1 MNSTRSERLATL
13 RRRLADKEKAA
24 SPRVGRENL
33 RHISIM
39 FGATSVNNILGYV
52 FTILMGRM
60 LGPIEFGILIAV
72 QALFDLLAI
81 SGSAIRT
88 IVARQVAA
96 YEACQQHDDTCQLWS
111 GSIWRT
117 VLYTGGVTVAFFLL
131 RGPLT
136 RFLGIPSSAVLV
148 VAAVGLIPVMA
159 RALLGGFLQGL
170 QWFAALGGL
179 EMATGTLRVIVGVVL
194 VSLGAGAAGA
204 MAAQPTA
211 AAIVAIVGLI
221 WLGTRIRRGQM
232 ADSAEMMAEAAPPFE
247 PLPVVL
253 SLFAF
258 AALTQMDAILVKSL
272 FSAQQAGQYAAA
284 VTLGKII
291 LMLPTAISTVLLPK
305 ATRAFTL
312 KQDSGAIMWLSLAM
326 VAIPCG
332 LLAGIY
338 AIWPDAI
345 LQVVL
350 GSQYAVSG
358 MVLGILGAAMT
369 LRALTN
375 VWLNYFLSIRR
386 NAFLYAM
393 LAAVAIQLAWVTLF
407 HGSLVQVVT
416 GLMGTALLLNLAAM
430 ILFQRWR
437 RECRTSTT
445 LSPDTD
451 DQRGI
456 LP

>member
-1 MNSTRSERLATL
+1 MNTTTSERLALPPQQLIPDSETT
-13 RRRLADKEKAA
+13 RTQA
-24 SPRVGRENL
+24 SRDSL
-33 RHISIM
+33 RHIGIM
-39 FGATSVNNILGYV
+39 FGATSVNNVLGYI

-81 SGSAIRT
+81 SGGAIRT

-96 YEACQQHDDTCQLWS
+96 YEACQQRTDTCNLWS
-111 GSIWRT
+111 ASIWRT
-117 VLYTGGVTVAFFLL
+117 LLYTGGAALVFFLL

-136 RFLGIPSSAVLV
+136 RFLGIPSAAVLI

-170 QWFAALGGL
+170 QWFTALGSL
-179 EMATGTLRVIVGVVL
+179 EMATGTLRVVVGVVL
-194 VSLGAGAAGA
+194 VTLGAGAAGA
-204 MAAQPTA
+204 MAAQPAA
-211 AAIVAIVGLI
+211 AAIVALFGLF
-221 WLGTRIRRGQM
+221 WLGTRIWHTGIPENLP
-232 ADSAEMMAEAAPPFE
+232 ASVAEAAPPFE

-253 SLFAF
+253 SLVAF

-291 LMLPTAISTVLLPK
+291 LLLPTAITTVLLPK
-305 ATRAFTL
+305 ATHAFTL
-312 KQDSGAIMWLSLAM
+312 KQDSGAIMWLSLAL

-332 LLAGIY
+332 LLAGAY
-338 AIWPDAI
+338 ALWPKAI

-358 MVLGILGAAMT
+358 VVLGVLGAAMT
-369 LRALTN
+369 LRAMTN

-386 NAFLYAM
+386 KGFLYVM
-393 LAAVAIQLAWVTLF
+393 LAVVAMQLVWVSLF
-407 HGSLVQVVT
+407 HASLVQVVV
-416 GLMGTALLLNLAAM
+416 GLMGAALLLNVAGI
-430 ILFQRWR
+430 ILFHQWR
-437 RECRTSTT
+437 RESRIPVPVAPEAGS
-445 LSPDTD
+445 
-451 DQRGI
+451 
-456 LP
+456 

>member
-1 MNSTRSERLATL
+1 MQEPRSQQ
-13 RRRLADKEKAA
+13 AA
-24 SPRVGRENL
+24 IL
-33 RHISIM
+33 RHAPATGAGDTGTQERRTSLRHM
-39 FGATSVNNILGYV
+39 GVMVGATSVNNVLGYV
-52 FTILMGRM
+52 YTILMGRM
-60 LGPIEFGILIAV
+60 LGPIEFGILVAV

-96 YEACQQHDDTCQLWS
+96 YEACQQRQDTCHLWTA
-111 GSIWRT
+111 SIWRT
-117 VLYTGGVTVAFFLL
+117 VLYTGAVTLLFFLL
-131 RGPLT
+131 RGPLM
-136 RFLGIPSSAVLV
+136 RFLGIPTAAVLI
-148 VAAVGLIPVMA
+148 VAAMGLIPVMA

-170 QWFAALGGL
+170 QWFTALGGL
-179 EMATGTLRVIVGVVL
+179 EMATGTLRVLVGVLL

-211 AAIVAIVGLI
+211 AGIVAVFGLV
-221 WLGTRIRRGQM
+221 WLGTRIRRGG
-232 ADSAEMMAEAAPPFE
+232 ATELDVAATAAAPPFE

-258 AALTQMDAILVKSL
+258 AALTQMDAILVKSF

-312 KQDSGAIMWLSLAM
+312 RQDSGAIMWLSLAL
-326 VAIPCG
+326 VAVPCG
-332 LLAGIY
+332 MLAGAY
-338 AIWPDAI
+338 ALWPEMI
-345 LQVVL
+345 LKVVL

-358 MVLGILGAAMT
+358 VVLGVLGAAMT

-386 NAFLYAM
+386 NSFLYAM
-393 LAAVAIQLAWVTLF
+393 LAAVAIQAVWLALF
-407 HGSLVQVVT
+407 HENLVQVVV
-416 GLMGTALLLNLAAM
+416 GLMGTALLLNVVGM
-430 ILFQRWR
+430 ILFRRWQH
-437 RECRTSTT
+437 ECRPATVAAPPIS
-445 LSPDTD
+445 
-451 DQRGI
+451 G
-456 LP
+456 